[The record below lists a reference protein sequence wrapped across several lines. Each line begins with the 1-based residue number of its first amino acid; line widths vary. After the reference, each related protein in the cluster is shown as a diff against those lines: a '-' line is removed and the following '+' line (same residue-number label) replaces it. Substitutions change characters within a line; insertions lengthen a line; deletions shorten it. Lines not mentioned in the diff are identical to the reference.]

1 MRRLVTIIPSSILAF
16 MLVGCSVVPWVT
28 ERAPASHSPSAG
40 KNLCLLESEDCP
52 QRKMAINEL
61 IEGLRHEL
69 AKGEAVYTPAEL
81 RKLEN
86 KLREYEFMYDRL
98 MYGDND

>member
-1 MRRLVTIIPSSILAF
+1 MKRFVTILLSALFVLTFVAGCAAFRITEQGPVAPHPSD
-16 MLVGCSVVPWVT
+16 
-28 ERAPASHSPSAG
+28 G
-40 KNLCLLESEDCP
+40 KNHCLLDSEDCP
-52 QRKMAINEL
+52 ARKMTIIEL
-61 IEGLRHEL
+61 IDGLRQEL

-81 RKLEN
+81 RKLGN

>member
-1 MRRLVTIIPSSILAF
+1 MKRFVTILLSALFVLTFVA
-16 MLVGCSVVPWVT
+16 GCVTPRVVEQTP
-28 ERAPASHSPSAG
+28 AGPASSGG
-40 KNLCLLESEDCP
+40 KNLCLLDSEECP
-52 QRKMAINEL
+52 ARKMTIIEL
-61 IEGLRHEL
+61 IDGLRQEL

-81 RKLEN
+81 RKLGN